1 MLSAP
6 RPYLIRHQ
14 ERRTGC
20 TYERGV
26 RAGARRCQNP
36 SAPKGDGSKGQ
47 TTRRTGLWRMRRE
60 VICADKPGPI
70 VYLEPGPGCLLGG
83 GDSVPDSLFG

>member
-36 SAPKGDGSKGQ
+36 SAPKGDGSKEKAEAPFS
-47 TTRRTGLWRMRRE
+47 RTIASVSAIAMVE
-60 VICADKPGPI
+60 VEL
-70 VYLEPGPGCLLGG
+70 VMM
-83 GDSVPDSLFG
+83 